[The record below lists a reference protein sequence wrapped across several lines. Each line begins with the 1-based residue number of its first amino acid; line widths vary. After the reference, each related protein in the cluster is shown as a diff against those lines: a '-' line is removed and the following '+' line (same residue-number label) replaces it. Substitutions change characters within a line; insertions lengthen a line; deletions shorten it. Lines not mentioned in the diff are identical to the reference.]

1 MGPGFSSMGE
11 SVFMRC
17 VRIIDR
23 VNMAYVSQSADV
35 SPFSPSHSQESLP
48 DKLFISSS
56 LDVIS
61 SVIGSM
67 REQAMPLVEKSNL
80 ITMTMS
86 FMEDSDD
93 TVRQSAFSILGD
105 LAQHCFPSIRP
116 HVKQF
121 VMLCVKYM
129 DIEYPRVCNNA
140 IWSLGEML
148 VQDGEEIGVYAEAV
162 LPMLISMLSQ
172 PRMPPGIRDNSTTTV
187 CRFCLFAPAS
197 AAFVKDYF
205 GALCLN
211 VGKLADNLEKQQAA
225 RGLCQLL
232 NREPSVFPSGFPQF
246 AMMVASW
253 GPISDL
259 SLGQMLLNVLNAMK
273 ECMGSEWRAYYEQNV
288 DLRFRQ
294 ILLTN
299 FGFE

>member
-1 MGPGFSSMGE
+1 
-11 SVFMRC
+11 
-17 VRIIDR
+17 
-23 VNMAYVSQSADV
+23 
-35 SPFSPSHSQESLP
+35 
-48 DKLFISSS
+48 
-56 LDVIS
+56 
-61 SVIGSM
+61 
-67 REQAMPLVEKSNL
+67 
-80 ITMTMS
+80 
-86 FMEDSDD
+86 
-93 TVRQSAFSILGD
+93 
-105 LAQHCFPSIRP
+105 
-116 HVKQF
+116 
-121 VMLCVKYM
+121 
-129 DIEYPRVCNNA
+129 
-140 IWSLGEML
+140 ML
-148 VQDGEEIGVYAEAV
+148 VQGGEEIGHYAEAV
-162 LPMLISMLSQ
+162 LPLLISMLSQ
-172 PRMPPGIRDNSTTTV
+172 THLPPGIRDNSTITV

-197 AAFVKDYF
+197 CALVKDFF

-273 ECMGSEWRAYYEQNV
+273 ECMGSEWRSYYEQHV

>member
-23 VNMAYVSQSADV
+23 VSMAYASQVADV
-35 SPFSPSHSQESLP
+35 VPFSLPHPQESLP

-67 REQAMPLVEKSNL
+67 REQTIPLVEKSNL
-80 ITMTMS
+80 ITMTIG
-86 FMEDSDD
+86 FMEDGDD

-105 LAQHCFPSIRP
+105 LAQHCFATIRP

-129 DIEYPRVCNNA
+129 DIEFPRVCNNA

-148 VQDGEEIGVYAEAV
+148 VQDGEEIGVYAEAII
-162 LPMLISMLSQ
+162 PILISLLSQ
-172 PRMPPGIRDNSTTTV
+172 THLPPGIRDNSTTTV

-197 AAFVKDYF
+197 TVYVKNYF
-205 GALCLN
+205 GPLCLN
-211 VGKLADNLEKQQAA
+211 VGKLSDNLEKQQAA

-273 ECMGSEWRAYYEQNV
+273 ECMGAEWKTYYDEHV

-294 ILLTN
+294 ILLST